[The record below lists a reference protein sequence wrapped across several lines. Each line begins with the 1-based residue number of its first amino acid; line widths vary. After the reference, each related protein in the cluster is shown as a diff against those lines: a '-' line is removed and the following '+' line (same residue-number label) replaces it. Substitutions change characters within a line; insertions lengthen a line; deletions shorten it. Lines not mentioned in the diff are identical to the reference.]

1 MDEFKQKSNKTGS
14 LQRFFFKKNDVSS
27 AHLTYVTHRAVQ
39 IHIHRLL
46 ITATQFCHICL
57 WVGTAWL
64 HTYWKMAYPFW
75 MNHTNSSIRFFPFS
89 VKFNDLKNRDG
100 LNGSPLWDGRKY
112 IGTTAKKPNYGTRLN
127 HWIRCRNRLSKWV
140 FHVNLNYI
148 ILEPNRNVNRLQ
160 SIISIFLRVFRH
172 KFC

>member
-14 LQRFFFKKNDVSS
+14 MQRFFLKKNDVSS

-64 HTYWKMAYPFW
+64 HTYWKMAFPFW

-89 VKFNDLKNRDG
+89 VKFIDLKNRDG

-112 IGTTAKKPNYGTRLN
+112 IGTTANKTNLWHTLKSLN
-127 HWIRCRNRLSKWV
+127 T
-140 FHVNLNYI
+140 
-148 ILEPNRNVNRLQ
+148 LQ
-160 SIISIFLRVFRH
+160 KSAIKMSFSRQFKLHYFGA
-172 KFC
+172 KS